1 MNLPKRRF
9 VDVNGVR
16 ISYRQ
21 GGHGDDLVFLHGLA
35 GNARTWEFQFKAYTD
50 RYRVTAWDAPG
61 YGESDLIPA
70 DINAYGD
77 LLNDFTTCV
86 GIERFILLGHSM
98 GGIVAGNLA
107 GRYPARVIGLVL
119 SCTLLGRDQVKGT
132 PLGENYM
139 ARLKQ
144 IDELSPLEYGRARA
158 KTMTAP
164 GCDPEIIEHFASI
177 AAETRRDGLVA
188 AARVISEAN
197 NGPIFSNLNMP
208 VLVIAG
214 EVDKTVTKD
223 LTESMIAAIP
233 ETAPTLEVN
242 YLPGV
247 AHAPYMEKPET
258 YNAVLTNFL
267 SSLKKSDPNG
277 Q

>member
-1 MNLPKRRF
+1 
-9 VDVNGVR
+9 
-16 ISYRQ
+16 
-21 GGHGDDLVFLHGLA
+21 
-35 GNARTWEFQFKAYTD
+35 
-50 RYRVTAWDAPG
+50 
-61 YGESDLIPA
+61 
-70 DINAYGD
+70 
-77 LLNDFTTCV
+77 
-86 GIERFILLGHSM
+86 
-98 GGIVAGNLA
+98 
-107 GRYPARVIGLVL
+107 
-119 SCTLLGRDQVKGT
+119 
-132 PLGENYM
+132 M

-177 AAETRRDGLVA
+177 AAETRKDGLVA

-197 NGPIFSNLNMP
+197 NEPIFSKLNMP

-223 LTESMIAAIP
+223 LTEAMIAAIP
-233 ETAPTLEVN
+233 ETVPTLEVN

-247 AHAPYMEKPET
+247 AHAPYMENPET

-267 SSLKKSDPNG
+267 NSLKKSDPG
-277 Q
+277 